1 MVYFKVDG
9 GRFDGGD
16 ITNGTNGGEYGSRHL
31 TTPAKYGLK
40 HAEDIC
46 SQYSQCNAVSHGD
59 NESEYWLKHIQ
70 SSNPGYVQSD
80 FNSYV
85 NMNKVGNHLVFRKL
99 KTNHYY

>member
-1 MVYFKVDG
+1 MVYFKVNG
-9 GRFDGGD
+9 GTFNGGD
-16 ITNGTNGGEYGSRHL
+16 ITS
-31 TTPAKYGLK
+31 TPAQYGLNY
-40 HAEDIC
+40 AESQC
-46 SQYSQCNAVSHGD
+46 SQYSQCNAVSKGD
-59 NESEYWLKHIQ
+59 NENVYWLKHIQ